1 MNEENKTVD
10 NYKAR
15 QDEEVKRSK
24 SMDEEE
30 RITAIIYSD
39 PELRELYVTDKAAA
53 ITQARIIMFEN
64 AETESV
70 PLTSKLEDDDDEYR
84 PRM

>member
-15 QDEEVKRSK
+15 QDEEVERSK

-39 PELRELYVTDKAAA
+39 PELRELYVTDKEAA

-70 PLTSKLEDDDDEYR
+70 PLTSKLEDDDEYR